1 MADSNITV
9 TGLVA
14 VGGISQ
20 ITLDWQ
26 PPTDPHS
33 PGGLP
38 YLQLDAIEIYAASSN
53 NRVASVKIGENSIG
67 TNYVHSGLSRAVQR
81 WYWLRPR
88 NKAGKFGDWHP
99 VSSTAGVVG
108 QEANKT
114 ASLLTNGYFLNTN
127 GLLQQWGSLT
137 TNATTGIGS
146 GSWPTPFSAL
156 FNFIPTVIGFGP
168 TQPRV
173 VNIVSANAS
182 SFQVFTAL
190 AVAGVFQPIDATVN
204 WSAIGAA

>member
-14 VGGISQ
+14 AGGISQ
-20 ITLDWQ
+20 VTLNWQ

-38 YLQLDAIEIYAASSN
+38 YLQLDAIEIHAASSN
-53 NRVASVKIGENSIG
+53 NRASATKIGEQSIG
-67 TNYVHSGLSRAVQR
+67 TNFVHSGLSRAVQR

-88 NKAGKFGDWHP
+88 NRAGKFGEWHP
-99 VSSTAGVVG
+99 VSATGGVVG
-108 QEANKT
+108 QEANST
-114 ASLLTNGYFLNTN
+114 ASLVGNGYFLNKN

-137 TNATTGIGS
+137 TNAISGVGS
-146 GSWPTPFSAL
+146 GSWPMEFSTL
-156 FNFIPTVIGFGP
+156 FNFIPTVIGFTQ
-168 TQPRV
+168 TQPLV

-182 SFQVFTAL
+182 TFQVFTAWT
-190 AVAGVFQPIDATVN
+190 VAGVFQPVGATVN